1 MSLDESK
8 DVSCQTDDNLMMLN
22 EEEVMELISLLST
35 LANLFLHDSYCFIL
49 FDVQINVNGHL
60 ILDLISE
67 TVKHRETEYV
77 ESALMIIKWVLKT
90 FGQVILKNIAEP
102 GPEELMYLSGINNSE
117 ASEKLAKL
125 DSRAVENIQN
135 TISKSKELIKNYQGG
150 EKLLDGL
157 LHKHLTLFYDSKS
170 VENYRYY
177 RSLM

>member
-49 FDVQINVNGHL
+49 FDVQIKVNGHL

-67 TVKHRETEYV
+67 TVKHRETEYM

-90 FGQVILKNIAEP
+90 FGQVILKNIAE
-102 GPEELMYLSGINNSE
+102 PEELMYLSGINNSE

-135 TISKSKELIKNYQGG
+135 TISKSKELIKNYQDG
-150 EKLLDGL
+150 EQLLDGL
-157 LHKHLTLFYDSKS
+157 LHKHLTIFYDSQS
-170 VENYRYY
+170 VENYRYF
-177 RSLM
+177 RSLI